1 MSDEPVENDFTPT
14 SLKGEEII
22 SRVFIASAM
31 SVQNPGFDDV
41 DLPQEIMLTLKELTG
56 GSKAPLDE
64 NDWLCIDLNSGQVG
78 RAFKVRD
85 DYKIMPVEITDV
97 QLDSAINSRR
107 MERSARARELY
118 EQARDS

>member
-1 MSDEPVENDFTPT
+1 MTEESIENNFTPNA
-14 SLKGEEII
+14 LKGEEII
-22 SRVFIASAM
+22 SRVFVASAM
-31 SVQNPGFDDV
+31 SVQNPGFDEV

-56 GSKAPLDE
+56 GARAPLEE

-85 DYKIMPVEITDV
+85 DFKILPVEVTDV
-97 QLDSAINSRR
+97 QLDSAINARR